1 MDTGGSKAGCASG
14 RETVMARLLDHS
26 MPMVPDQYDA
36 DIFTRIMRDLEM
48 ALTKTDLPAVVSG
61 EDDTRGISWFM
72 D

>member
-1 MDTGGSKAGCASG
+1 
-14 RETVMARLLDHS
+14 MARLLDHS

-48 ALTKTDLPAVVSG
+48 ALTKTDLPAIVSG